1 MNVPRAIGKVVL
13 SFILASWSEAA
24 TLAAPSETPKLP
36 FYDWGACPF
45 ECCTYR
51 GWTTT
56 APVDLLAK
64 PSPHSPLVTHVEKN
78 KPVLGLTGV
87 VITTRYGVTRVLAPM
102 MMGLVPNSK
111 NDQPQIAAK
120 SGTLV
125 YTLHYDGEGYTRFW
139 YNGRMYTDQIDA
151 SDHPRKEEPFSP
163 SLRMLSR
170 PKSDWW
176 VKVKTRDGK
185 IGWTKETGR
194 FDNMDACG

>member
-36 FYDWGACPF
+36 FYDWGVCPF

-56 APVDLLAK
+56 APVDLLVK

-87 VITTRYGVTRVLAPM
+87 VITTRYGVTRIVAPM
-102 MMGLVPNSK
+102 RLGYTP
-111 NDQPQIAAK
+111 K
-120 SGTLV
+120 SESPVLSVKAGTLV
-125 YTLHYDGEGYTRFW
+125 YTLHYDGEAYDRFW
-139 YNGRMYTDQIDA
+139 YKGRTYSDQISVPDDA
-151 SDHPRKEEPFSP
+151 WGTPPNSDTVKV
-163 SLRMLSR
+163 LSR
-170 PKSDWW
+170 PKYDWW